1 MARHVRPTST
11 VGHRRAAIRTVKAVT
26 AAAAVTGLFGTV
38 LDSSPRYDRAI
49 GVLVYA
55 CLLALLGVPPRQRVT
70 VSGTASGVAAVLL
83 ALAGVVAGISLD
95 EAFSLVSGGVL
106 LLVLAGLARL
116 PARVNGSARASS

>member
-11 VGHRRAAIRTVKAVT
+11 IEHRRSAVRTVKAVA
-26 AAAAVTGLFGTV
+26 AAAAVIGLFGTV
-38 LDSSPRYDRAI
+38 LDSSPRYDKAI

-55 CLLALLGVPPRQRVT
+55 CLLALFGVPPRQRVI

-83 ALAGVVAGISLD
+83 ALAGFVAGISMN
-95 EAFSLVSGGVL
+95 EAFSLVCGGVL

-116 PARVNGSARASS
+116 PARVNGSARAPS